1 MAVLT
6 SEPAIARVR
15 STSSHPVRLL
25 QLFAVTVMVLPA
37 DYVIRAV
44 GAEGY
49 AAALVAYIIFLAW
62 VAATLFGLHDPRQF
76 HYPVRIT
83 LGGIWVM
90 TLASYVLMNRGLLST
105 IQLAAADRWLMQLAA
120 ASGII
125 LVAAEWLHSLDDVRR
140 VIRTLVW
147 AGAFCGLVAALQ
159 FKAKTDL
166 TKYLK
171 LPGFSTNG
179 IAAVNAVIGS
189 RSGQSRVPGT
199 ATDPIELGVVA
210 AMLLPLAAWLL
221 MHDKERSKLHRWV
234 PFIGIALAIPASVS
248 RSAIIGVVVALGV
261 LIISLPPVRRLKGLS
276 AVPLAVGAVFVVA
289 HGLLGTLKSFFLAGT
304 GDSSVAHRVN
314 NYPYVL
320 QLIHQAPWFGQGG
333 GTYIPLSAANILD
346 NQYLTT
352 AIELGILGMIALLFL
367 LAWPAVAALVAR
379 AHTTDPEIRDL
390 CAALAG
396 AGFAGAICSA
406 TFDSF
411 SFPMFASIQALIAG
425 LTGTVWIIVHREAQM
440 KLRTRSGG
448 GS

>member
-6 SEPAIARVR
+6 ADLAVDRAT

-25 QLFAVTVMVLPA
+25 QVFAVTVMVLPA
-37 DYVIRAV
+37 DYVVKAI
-44 GAEGY
+44 GADGY
-49 AAALVAYIIFLAW
+49 AAALVAYMMFLAW

-76 HYPVRIT
+76 HYPVRMA
-83 LGGIWVM
+83 LGGLWVV

-120 ASGII
+120 TSGVV
-125 LVAAEWLHSLDDVRR
+125 LVAAEWLYSLDDVRR
-140 VIRTLVW
+140 VIRTLTW
-147 AGAFCGLVAALQ
+147 AGAFCGIVAVLQ

-210 AMLLPLAAWLL
+210 AMLLPLAAYLL
-221 MHDKERSKLHRWV
+221 MHDKERPKLQRWL
-234 PFIGIALAIPASVS
+234 PFMGIALAIPASVS

-261 LIISLPPVRRLKGLS
+261 LIVSLPPVRRLKGLS
-276 AVPLAVGAVFVVA
+276 AVPPAVGVVFVAA

-304 GDSSVAHRVN
+304 GDSSIAHRVN

-320 QLIHQAPWFGQGG
+320 QLVHQSPWVGQGG
-333 GTYIPLSAANILD
+333 GTYIPLSALNILD
-346 NQYLTT
+346 NEYLTKV
-352 AIELGILGMIALLFL
+352 IELGILGVIALLFWL
-367 LAWPAVAALVAR
+367 FWPPIAALVAR
-379 AHTTDPEIRDL
+379 ARTTDPEIRDL

-396 AGFAGAICSA
+396 AGFAGAICSV

-425 LTGTVWIIVHREAQM
+425 LTGTVWIIVHREAQAR
-440 KLRTRSGG
+440 LQTRSGG